1 MFLWKGRWMQFVLVM
16 AQWEGLKGRRAS
28 KAPEPIVSVF
38 IGPVFWVSGRFT
50 ESFFR
55 WSDSSWENTHCLPAG
70 VSPLIPLG
78 QSACT
83 HIHKSYWSNEIHT
96 LLIEMH
102 ACRSHMH
109 SYMIMICTWN
119 HTLTYNEKDLKR
131 AVIFTI
137 SLTVTHAHT
146 HKSVHMYTSAAVH
159 SYTSIHRFFHPVLR
173 LLEAAICSL
182 FLPFV
187 PFLSSLW
194 LIKSP
199 VLWYT
204 AKPPGHFY
212 GLLGPLFLSS
222 FHCFNPPKKWA
233 M

>member
-1 MFLWKGRWMQFVLVM
+1 
-16 AQWEGLKGRRAS
+16 
-28 KAPEPIVSVF
+28 
-38 IGPVFWVSGRFT
+38 
-50 ESFFR
+50 
-55 WSDSSWENTHCLPAG
+55 
-70 VSPLIPLG
+70 
-78 QSACT
+78 
-83 HIHKSYWSNEIHT
+83 
-96 LLIEMH
+96 
-102 ACRSHMH
+102 
-109 SYMIMICTWN
+109 MIMICTWN

-146 HKSVHMYTSAAVH
+146 HKSVHMYTSSAVH

-212 GLLGPLFLSS
+212 GLLGPLFLPS
-222 FHCFNPPKKWA
+222 FHCFNPPPPKKNEQCNTLLSRSPGSVISLFRA
-233 M
+233 MILFSNWGISCPAIIFGLLREATWLNGFPFEDLTADTRPACGFPVSCPDIPRAQPGQLHMSIY